1 MKFVYTLF
9 IAVLAVFFLLNNAAG
24 PGLVQ
29 DADRTGSPLS
39 TGSCGQAG
47 CHSQGSFSP
56 SISVE
61 LLDEGNPVTQY
72 EPGESYDLKVTLT
85 AGTGTPPRYGF
96 QVVALGG
103 AANDSIG
110 TFGSAPAGFRR
121 IVINNRRYV
130 EHASPRPSNTLT
142 VEWTAP
148 DTGEV
153 RFYAAGIAANANG
166 SNNGDGAATLG
177 SPLVITRAAVSTFT
191 PVALLSRLAIA
202 PNPVENILTLR
213 AHSDQTG
220 EYLLRITSLGGQ
232 VLHQSRLDFQS
243 GENMHTVDVNRLP
256 AGVYVVQITDGERV
270 SSAKLLK
277 APR

>member
-9 IAVLAVFFLLNNAAG
+9 IAVLAGFLLLNNAAG

-29 DADRTGSPLS
+29 GEDRTGSPLS
-39 TGSCGQAG
+39 SGSCGQAG

-72 EPGESYDLKVTLT
+72 EPGESYDLKVTVT

-96 QVVALGG
+96 QAVALTG
-103 AANDSIG
+103 AGNTGAG
-110 TFGSAPAGFRR
+110 TFGSAPAGFRT
-121 IVINNRRYV
+121 IDINNRTYA
-130 EHASPRPSNTLT
+130 EHASPRTNNTFT
-142 VEWTAP
+142 IEWTAP

-177 SPLVITRAAVSTFT
+177 SPLVITRASVSAFT
-191 PVALLSRLAIA
+191 PGALLRRLAIA

-213 AHSDQTG
+213 AHSDQSG
-220 EYLLRITSLGGQ
+220 EYLLRIASLGGQ

-256 AGVYVVQITDGERV
+256 AGVYVLQITDGDKV
-270 SSAKLLK
+270 SSTKFLK
-277 APR
+277 R